1 MQALEISY
9 SKLPEA
15 FYTPIAPTPV
25 KAPRLVIFNHALAT
39 SLGLSLTETN
49 LDDLAQFFSG
59 NALPEGST
67 PIAQAYAGHQF
78 GHFTMLG
85 DGRAHLLGEKV
96 TPDGKRYDIQLKGSG
111 PTPYSRRGDGRA
123 ALAPMLREYLISEA
137 MHALGIPTTRSL
149 AVVTTGEP
157 VLRDTVRHGA
167 ILTRVAA
174 SHIRVGTF
182 EYAAAR
188 EDTEG
193 LKALADYGITRHYPE
208 LRTQD
213 APYLSFLNAVI
224 ERQAKLVA
232 SWMHVG
238 FIHGVMNTDNM
249 TISGETIDYGPC
261 AFMDRFAMDKV
272 FSSIDRNGRYAF
284 GNQASIAQW
293 NLACFAKTLLP
304 LLDEDISRATDLADV
319 AIERYSTVFNDAWIS
334 GMRRK
339 LGLFGEE
346 ADDLPL
352 MQSLLE
358 WMQKTDADYTMTF
371 RDLITKTLPIGETY
385 QSQTFRDW
393 HTRWQA
399 RLGRNAKPLKSS
411 FCLMRANNPVIIP
424 RNQYVEDAL
433 TAAEQGNLKLF
444 HALLEAVQHPFDETE
459 TNTGF
464 RKAPPHSNPHFQT
477 FCGT

>member
-1 MQALEISY
+1 
-9 SKLPEA
+9 
-15 FYTPIAPTPV
+15 
-25 KAPRLVIFNHALAT
+25 
-39 SLGLSLTETN
+39 
-49 LDDLAQFFSG
+49 
-59 NALPEGST
+59 
-67 PIAQAYAGHQF
+67 
-78 GHFTMLG
+78 
-85 DGRAHLLGEKV
+85 
-96 TPDGKRYDIQLKGSG
+96 
-111 PTPYSRRGDGRA
+111 
-123 ALAPMLREYLISEA
+123 
-137 MHALGIPTTRSL
+137 
-149 AVVTTGEP
+149 
-157 VLRDTVRHGA
+157 
-167 ILTRVAA
+167 
-174 SHIRVGTF
+174 
-182 EYAAAR
+182 
-188 EDTEG
+188 
-193 LKALADYGITRHYPE
+193 
-208 LRTQD
+208 
-213 APYLSFLNAVI
+213 
-224 ERQAKLVA
+224 
-232 SWMHVG
+232 
-238 FIHGVMNTDNM
+238 MNTDNM

-261 AFMDRFAMDKV
+261 AFMDRFAMDTV
-272 FSSIDRNGRYAF
+272 FSAIDRNGRYAF

-304 LLDEDISRATDLADV
+304 LLDEDIRRATDLADV

-358 WMQKTDADYTMTF
+358 WMQKTDADYTITF

-399 RLGRNAKPLKSS
+399 RLGRNAKPLNSS
-411 FCLMRANNPVIIP
+411 FCLMRAHNPVIIP

-444 HALLEAVQHPFDETE
+444 HALLNAVQHPFDETE

-464 RKAPPHSNPHFQT
+464 RKAPPHSHPNFQT